1 MCLFQLDKICLSLSG
16 PFLNKKDINCRPPQ
30 PPPRV
35 KRPSVTAS
43 GTHRVGP
50 TPIQR
55 PTAPPPA
62 VPATLEIGEPTS
74 VTINGVTVSKKSP
87 ESLAEEGYQ
96 AQESH
101 QVEELQGHDVK
112 VKT

>member
-1 MCLFQLDKICLSLSG
+1 M
-16 PFLNKKDINCRPPQ
+16 NKKNIICRPPQ

-87 ESLAEEGYQ
+87 ETLAEEGYQ
-96 AQESH
+96 AQEAR
-101 QVEELQGHDVK
+101 QVEELQGHDKK
-112 VKT
+112 VKKAYS